1 MPILMYDLAGAQ
13 DERRISPFCWRVR
26 LALAHKGLAVETRPW
41 RLVEKD
47 AIKTAGVTTVPVIV
61 DGSRTIGD
69 SWAIAEYLEQAYPDR
84 PALFADPQSRT
95 LTRMIHHWTE
105 QLHRLL
111 LPLILREVLAHI
123 DDRDGVYF
131 RTSREQAFGK
141 PLEAVI
147 DESPAAFQRFDRAL
161 APLRNLLR
169 ENPHVC
175 GSAPAYADYIVFG
188 MFQWARACSTHV
200 LTRGD
205 DDPVRAWLGRIAGL
219 YGGLAASAPGY
230 ASWNTTSS
238 RQERRSL
245 T

>member
-1 MPILMYDLAGAQ
+1 MPILMYDLAGAE

-26 LALAHKGLAVETRPW
+26 LALAHKGLPVETRPW

-47 AIKTAGVTTVPVIV
+47 TIAAAGVTTVPVIV
-61 DGSRTIGD
+61 DGGRAIGD

-84 PALFADPQSRT
+84 PALFAGPQSRA

-111 LPLILREVLAHI
+111 VPLILREVLAHI
-123 DDRDGVYF
+123 DDRDSVYF
-131 RTSREQAFGK
+131 RTSRERAFGK

-161 APLRNLLR
+161 SPLRHLLR
-169 ENPHVC
+169 ESPYLC
-175 GSAPAYADYIVFG
+175 GIAPAYADYIVFG
-188 MFQWARACSTHV
+188 AFQWARACSTHV

-205 DDPVRAWLGRIAGL
+205 DDPLRVWLGRIASL

-230 ASWNTTSS
+230 LCWSTKSS
-238 RQERRSL
+238 VQEGRVS
-245 T
+245 